1 LAYAYVI
8 PGNRLASTVSFNSTS
23 SAAVDNYHSSML
35 SSKTDKRLRTLTTE
49 NNYSLL
55 DSDCFKSKEAIEMSK
70 PKKKSKSVK
79 GIYQR
84 GNTWAY
90 TIYPTDSLTGLKKQK
105 MVGGFPSEKAAIEA
119 QARARM
125 EIITDTYI
133 PDSTLTLEKYLI
145 SWFDGYKHNLQPSTI
160 QGYSNNIKLH
170 IIPGIGGIRLSKLDR
185 RIVSEFCFK
194 LLDKGLSAKTIKYIY
209 STLRKALNEAVY
221 DKIIP
226 LNPCLG
232 AKTPTVETYDS
243 VVYDE
248 SQVKKLLDELK
259 QTPIETAVML
269 SLLLGLRRGEVLGLR
284 FSDCDFEKKVIHVRQ
299 QVTTIKAE
307 YRTGSTYGI
316 KSLKTKK
323 SKRTIPIPDLILESI
338 LKQKQLVDLQ
348 KKKFGSSYQDYDLIN
363 CNPDGSPR
371 SPQALLKQL
380 KNLVRKLSLPEI
392 RFHDLRHTCAS
403 ILIDN
408 DAEMKVVSDLLG
420 HSTYSTTADIY
431 TSILNKK
438 KQPAEIMQSKFGSKT
453 K

>member
-1 LAYAYVI
+1 
-8 PGNRLASTVSFNSTS
+8 
-23 SAAVDNYHSSML
+23 
-35 SSKTDKRLRTLTTE
+35 
-49 NNYSLL
+49 
-55 DSDCFKSKEAIEMSK
+55 
-70 PKKKSKSVK
+70 
-79 GIYQR
+79 
-84 GNTWAY
+84 
-90 TIYPTDSLTGLKKQK
+90 
-105 MVGGFPSEKAAIEA
+105 
-119 QARARM
+119 
-125 EIITDTYI
+125 
-133 PDSTLTLEKYLI
+133 
-145 SWFDGYKHNLQPSTI
+145 
-160 QGYSNNIKLH
+160 
-170 IIPGIGGIRLSKLDR
+170 LSKLDR

-194 LLDKGLSAKTIKYIY
+194 LLDKGLSAKTIKYVC
-209 STLRKALNEAVY
+209 STLRKALNDAVY

-248 SQVKKLLDELK
+248 SQVKKLLDEVK

-269 SLLLGLRRGEVLGLR
+269 SVLLGLRRGEVLGLR
-284 FSDCDFEKKVIHVRQ
+284 FSDCDFEKKEIHVRQ

-323 SKRTIPIPDLILESI
+323 SKRTIPIPDLIVESI

-348 KKKFGSSYQDYDLIN
+348 KKKLGSSYQDNDLIN
-363 CNPDGSPR
+363 CNLDGSPR

-431 TSILNKK
+431 TRIFNKK
-438 KQPAEIMQSKFGSKT
+438 KQPAEIMQLKFGSET

>member
-1 LAYAYVI
+1 MVYAYLI
-8 PGNRLASTVSFNSTS
+8 PSKQNVNNVTANCTGSL
-23 SAAVDNYHSSML
+23 AVDNYHSSML
-35 SSKTDKRLRTLTTE
+35 SSKTDKGLRTLTTE
-49 NNYSLL
+49 INPNLL
-55 DSDCFKSKEAIEMSK
+55 GSDCFKSKEAIEMSK
-70 PKKKSKSVK
+70 PKKKSKSAK

-84 GNTWAY
+84 GSTWSY
-90 TIYPTDSLTGLKKQK
+90 MIYPTDRTTGLKKQK
-105 MVGGFPSEKAAIEA
+105 MISGFPSEQSAIEA

-125 EIITDTYI
+125 EILSDTYI
-133 PDSTLTLEKYLI
+133 PDSTITLGKYLLI
-145 SWFDGYKHNLQPSTI
+145 WLDSYKHTLQPSTV
-160 QGYSNNIKLH
+160 QGYSNNIKKH
-170 IIPGIGGIRLSKLDR
+170 IIPAIGELRLSKLDR

-194 LLDKGLSAKTIKYIY
+194 LLDKGLSAKTIKYVY

-248 SQVKKLLDELK
+248 SQVRKLLEGVK
-259 QTPIETAVML
+259 ETPIETAVML

-284 FSDCDFEKKVIHVRQ
+284 FTDCDLDKNEIHIRQ
-299 QVTTIKAE
+299 QVSTIKAE
-307 YRTGSTYGI
+307 YRAGPTFGV
-316 KSLKTKK
+316 KPLKTKK
-323 SKRTIPIPDLILESI
+323 SKRTIPIPDIISESI
-338 LKQKQLVDLQ
+338 LKQKHLVELQ
-348 KKKFGSSYQDYDLIN
+348 KRNFGSLYQDYDLVN

-371 SPQALLKQL
+371 SPEALLKQF

-438 KQPAEIMQSKFGSKT
+438 KQPAEIMQLKFGSET